1 MSDTPFELQLIDE
14 IYAAALDQARWQRV
28 LQIIARKYPDQLLDI
43 SIHDR
48 SANLDHVLV
57 ENCDSGLV
65 ENFRKHYHK
74 VNPWAPY
81 KIAIPVA
88 PEVSWAHKVYPIE
101 KYLGSEF
108 YNDFMKPA
116 GNLEDSM
123 GTVLFRDSD
132 RVAVIAS
139 SYCLRYQDSALEVA
153 ELLRTVSPHMQRSLE
168 LSRKFQGG
176 DIAHSMLSA
185 ALDCLEPAAFVID
198 SRNRLVLH
206 NNTGEAL
213 LRSHDVVYL
222 NRESKLHCL
231 EPDDDCALAA
241 AIATHRTSGNG
252 AHPSSSRLYL
262 RLKRPHDNPVVALI
276 APLILDGEAHAN
288 VFNSFGDSFRL
299 FLVLLIA
306 PGQIPRASEDMI
318 MMALGVTKA
327 EARLAVSLL
336 AGKSMQEHAD
346 EFRISKN
353 TVRTQIKSLFNKTD
367 TRGQAGLVRR
377 LTTLFSAYRQA

>member
-1 MSDTPFELQLIDE
+1 MSNTPFESQLIDE
-14 IYAAALDQARWQRV
+14 IYAAALDQSRWQRV
-28 LQIIARKYPDQLLDI
+28 LQMMGERYPEQLLDI
-43 SIHDR
+43 SIHD
-48 SANLDHVLV
+48 SAAHLNQVII
-57 ENCDSGLV
+57 ENCDSRLI
-65 ENFRKHYHK
+65 EDFKSHYHK

-81 KIAIPVA
+81 KVAIPAA
-88 PEVSWAHKVYPIE
+88 PEVSWAHQVYPIE
-101 KYLGSEF
+101 KYLDSEF

-139 SYCLRYQDSALEVA
+139 SYCRRHRDSALEVA
-153 ELLRTVSPHMQRSLE
+153 ELLRAVSPHMQRSLE
-168 LSRKFQGG
+168 LSRKFQGC
-176 DIAHSMLSA
+176 DIAQSMLSA
-185 ALDCLEPAAFVID
+185 ALDCLEPAAFVVD
-198 SRNRLVLH
+198 SHNRLVIS
-206 NNTGEAL
+206 NSTAENL
-213 LRSHDVVYL
+213 LRGNSVVYL
-222 NRESKLHCL
+222 SREARLRCL
-231 EPDDDCALAA
+231 EPDDDSALTA
-241 AIATHRTSGNG
+241 AIA
-252 AHPSSSRLYL
+252 AHQPARDGGSPCTNHLYV
-262 RLKRPHDNPVVALI
+262 RLKRPFENPVVALI
-276 APLILDGEAHAN
+276 APLVFEGRSHAN
-288 VFNSFGDSFRL
+288 IFNPFGDSFRL
-299 FLVLLIA
+299 SLVLLIA

-318 MMALGVTKA
+318 MTALGVTRA